1 MCIICFFEAER
12 KKKGR
17 EREYFMFVCEGE
29 RLCILYNVQCLSVGH
44 WESCD
49 TMTDIWQSLFIDKV
63 LIVYEHLNNSMLCVL
78 SVLIVL

>member
-1 MCIICFFEAER
+1 
-12 KKKGR
+12 
-17 EREYFMFVCEGE
+17 MFVCGGE
-29 RLCILYNVQCLSVGH
+29 IMYIVQCTVSICLSVGH

-63 LIVYEHLNNSMLCVL
+63 LIVYEHLKNSMLCVL